1 MEHVVGRG
9 VETVYW
15 YLLQLGASEAKDEKV
30 SRITFW
36 VAGLGLPLVHLLDD
50 LKLSGYWSE
59 CMWKWCDAVILM
71 STH

>member
-50 LKLSGYWSE
+50 LKLSGY
-59 CMWKWCDAVILM
+59 
-71 STH
+71 